1 MFKQI
6 KIFLIVYITM
16 LSLSFSEENNK
27 IKFVSKG
34 IKDTKLNYT
43 SSSDL
48 ELIKNEI
55 LNQFNEYPNNIENIN
70 IPSYTTFY
78 KVNNGYNLNA
88 TYNVVESSTFNDI
101 ATPAYLNYSNINTY
115 PENNLIISEPLIFRG
130 LIVYQITFI
139 PFSINKC

>member
-1 MFKQI
+1 
-6 KIFLIVYITM
+6 M

-78 KVNNGYNLNA
+78 NVNNGYNLNA

-115 PENNLIISEPLIFRG
+115 TENNLII
-130 LIVYQITFI
+130 
-139 PFSINKC
+139 C